1 MLASFALRS
10 VLMGAAA
17 GGVAIL
23 AGAVAGWAVV
33 TFVMETDFAF
43 EPLSAI
49 AIVLGGV
56 VAVLGAGILFAL
68 RPLATRPARILRQ
81 QD

>member
-1 MLASFALRS
+1 MSSTRHYLRQWRENP
-10 VLMGAAA
+10 VRE
-17 GGVAIL
+17 IL